1 MSCPTPVIL
10 AERAEVVLF
19 ERTDSAV
26 FMGLDDVAVL
36 DVEQAPAVVALDAG
50 TDIVV
55 SQEWATQ
62 VVLSGAA
69 QGPPGPPGTGAPK
82 SPTLTYT
89 GSQLT
94 GLAYADGSTKTL
106 AYVDGRLVQVDFSP
120 TGATATRKTLHY
132 DGTGRLAQVSETTV
146 P

>member
-1 MSCPTPVIL
+1 MSDLIEFPVEHL
-10 AERAEVVLF
+10 LHQTVPEVVLL
-19 ERTDSAV
+19 EPRGS
-26 FMGLDDVAVL
+26 DDLLEVPTEDVL
-36 DVEQAPAVVALDAG
+36 YQLGQDNTLLEPLE
-50 TDIVV
+50 TL
-55 SQEWATQ
+55 
-62 VVLSGAA
+62 VLLTAEK

-106 AYVDGRLVQVDFSP
+106 AYVGGRLVQVDFSP
-120 TGATATRKTLHY
+120 TGAAATRKTLHY